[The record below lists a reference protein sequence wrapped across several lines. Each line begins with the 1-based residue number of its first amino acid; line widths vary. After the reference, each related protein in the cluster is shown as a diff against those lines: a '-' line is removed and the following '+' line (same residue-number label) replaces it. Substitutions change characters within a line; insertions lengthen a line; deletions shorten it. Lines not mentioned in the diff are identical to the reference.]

1 MSSSK
6 RPKKTETEKEKK
18 EKKEDSEHT
27 ALEARLVSET
37 MSTLETTKVK
47 EIYSQLK
54 KKSTQLNSLLEQLS
68 RIVAV

>member
-6 RPKKTETEKEKK
+6 RPKKTVKEKK